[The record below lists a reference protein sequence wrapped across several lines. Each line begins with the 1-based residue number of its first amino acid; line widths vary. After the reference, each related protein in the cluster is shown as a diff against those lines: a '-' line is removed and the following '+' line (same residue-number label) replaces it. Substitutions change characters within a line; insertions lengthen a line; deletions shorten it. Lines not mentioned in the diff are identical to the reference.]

1 MPLQLIE
8 RARAFTDLG
17 CGLVKI
23 EREQRH
29 PDNESSCEANFV
41 IIEVLEAVGA
51 QCTAITS
58 VGPCFEAG
66 ISDADLVQTLS
77 KLMLFSHL
85 HTPYVGG
92 GDILSAYYRTFVLN
106 NFADRYVPPLAEGLK
121 LENARKGLLEIAF
134 WNGGVSGAFFQNSS
148 DYLCRSRLQLE
159 GCVFFYDR
167 DGPFRGK
174 RSAAKSF

>member
-1 MPLQLIE
+1 M
-8 RARAFTDLG
+8 
-17 CGLVKI
+17 VM
-23 EREQRH
+23 
-29 PDNESSCEANFV
+29 
-41 IIEVLEAVGA
+41 EVLEAVGA

-77 KLMLFSHL
+77 KLMLFSDL
-85 HTPYVGG
+85 HTPYIGG
-92 GDILSAYYRTFVLN
+92 GDIINAYCRTFVLN
-106 NFADRYVPPLAEGLK
+106 NFVDRYVPPLAEGLK
-121 LENARKGLLEIAF
+121 LENARKGLLEIASR
-134 WNGGVSGAFFQNSS
+134 NRGVSGALSQNSS

-174 RSAAKSF
+174 LSAAKGF